1 MHRYQL
7 SPIHRHQRSLAAAS
21 SSRNARP
28 QGLPQPPPAV
38 KFCLALGESPSPN
51 ASAFSL
57 SSLSAADEA
66 PATMPR
72 QPLKRFLE
80 PPRPVTMTTCC
91 QAECKTGEGSS
102 QNGLSQAD
110 NRQKQQQQLRL
121 VYCENSLSRFRPP
134 PRRTL
139 SFPPPIA
146 CSTRALPILVQPLEC
161 LAAASPDQADTAKF
175 TASPTP
181 SPIVLTESPTHAGC
195 RRRADRRRRRVRF
208 ADALGFEL
216 TNVRVVVCDP
226 EEPPVIPGHVLKALR
241 RQMSLRA
248 AGANYERQW
257 DDDYGFGFEEGAV
270 AERAAGVDK
279 PPKPAPLGYSTCWRP
294 LFSTQ
299 PPTDA
304 VERRV
309 ADEKIAMESVRLE
322 TMALEASV
330 QVQNLGPVK
339 QVWLRL
345 TDSSWRHHT
354 DLHLQ
359 FANQL
364 ADGAVDRFTLRTC
377 LPISAFES
385 QRLEFALGFRVE
397 GVEGEFWDNNS
408 GFNYAFERLP
418 QLHRARAL
426 AID

>member
-1 MHRYQL
+1 
-7 SPIHRHQRSLAAAS
+7 
-21 SSRNARP
+21 
-28 QGLPQPPPAV
+28 
-38 KFCLALGESPSPN
+38 
-51 ASAFSL
+51 
-57 SSLSAADEA
+57 
-66 PATMPR
+66 
-72 QPLKRFLE
+72 
-80 PPRPVTMTTCC
+80 
-91 QAECKTGEGSS
+91 
-102 QNGLSQAD
+102 
-110 NRQKQQQQLRL
+110 
-121 VYCENSLSRFRPP
+121 
-134 PRRTL
+134 
-139 SFPPPIA
+139 
-146 CSTRALPILVQPLEC
+146 
-161 LAAASPDQADTAKF
+161 ASPDQADTAKF

-226 EEPPVIPGHVLKALR
+226 EEPPVIPGHVL
-241 RQMSLRA
+241 A

-339 QVWLRL
+339 QVCQDWLGTIL
-345 TDSSWRHHT
+345 K
-354 DLHLQ
+354 
-359 FANQL
+359 
-364 ADGAVDRFTLRTC
+364 
-377 LPISAFES
+377 
-385 QRLEFALGFRVE
+385 FRSIRV
-397 GVEGEFWDNNS
+397 V
-408 GFNYAFERLP
+408 
-418 QLHRARAL
+418 
-426 AID
+426 